1 MVRRLW
7 ILLVT
12 LVVLVAAACGDGDVG
27 QQDEGDGDGGGGG
40 SIEVAAV
47 WTGTEQ
53 ANFERVLDA
62 FTEETGIDTSYRS
75 TGDDVGAFLGTQIE
89 GGSPPD
95 VAMIPQPGLIRQFV
109 DQGSIQEVGDE
120 AAAALEE
127 NYAPIWSEIGSV
139 DDSLYAVYFK
149 VANKST
155 WWYNTG
161 VFEQAGVQAPADWDE
176 MLQTAGTVNASGVP
190 WVAVGGA
197 DGWTL
202 TDWFENI
209 YLRTAGP
216 EAYDQLANHEIEWTD
231 QSVIDALGVF
241 AELVGQPENLAG
253 GTNGSLQATFPDS
266 VISAFSDP
274 PEAAT
279 VYEADF
285 VVGVITG
292 ETEAQAGGDF
302 VFFPF
307 PGVDGS
313 PPAVIT
319 GGDAAVTL
327 TGSDAAQ
334 QFLAFLATPA
344 AAEAWASQGGFIS
357 PNSNLDLE
365 TYPDELTRAIAE
377 ELVGA
382 EDIRF
387 DLSDLQPAEFGATTG
402 QGLFKLFQDFLRNP
416 DNADQVANEMERAA
430 AQAFGE

>member
-1 MVRRLW
+1 MLRRW
-7 ILLVT
+7 WMILIAVAA
-12 LVVLVAAACGDGDVG
+12 LVAAACGDGDVG
-27 QQDEGDGDGGGGG
+27 QQADEDGDGGGGA
-40 SIEVAAV
+40 IEVAAV

-62 FTEETGIDTSYRS
+62 FTEETGIETSYRS

-95 VAMIPQPGLIRQFV
+95 VAMIPQPGLIQQFA
-109 DQGSIQEVGDE
+109 DQGSLQEVGEE
-120 AAAALEE
+120 AAANLQE
-127 NYAPIWSEIGSV
+127 NYAPIWTEIGSV
-139 DDSLYAVYFK
+139 DGTLYAVYFK

-155 WWYNTG
+155 WWYNTA
-161 VFEQAGVQAPADWDE
+161 VFEQAGVQPPADWDE

-190 WVAVGGA
+190 WVAIGGA

-209 YLRTAGP
+209 YLRSAGP
-216 EAYDQLANHEIEWTD
+216 EAYDQLANHEIKWTD

-241 AELVGQPENLAG
+241 AELVGEPDNLAG
-253 GTNGSLQATFPDS
+253 GTNGALQTTFPDS
-266 VISAFSDP
+266 VIQAFSDP

-279 VYEADF
+279 VFEADF

-292 ETEAQAGGDF
+292 ETEAQAGQDF
-302 VFFPF
+302 DFFPF
-307 PGVDGS
+307 PAIEGS
-313 PPAVIT
+313 PDSVIT

-327 TGSDAAQ
+327 TGTDEAQ
-334 QFLAFLATPA
+334 QFLAFLATPE

-357 PNSNLDLE
+357 PNSNLDLA
-365 TYPDELTRAIAE
+365 TYPDDLTRAMAE

-402 QGLFKLFQDFLRNP
+402 QGLFKLFQDFLKNP
-416 DNADQVANEMERAA
+416 ENAEQVASEMEKAA